1 VSDKLPIVL
10 LHGYSAEAGSLERW
24 RKVLLDHGYDAT
36 AIHLGGYIS
45 LTNEITIKD
54 IAEGFD
60 RALRDRAG
68 LSEDE
73 PFDAIV
79 HSTGGLVIRDWLTTY
94 ARRSGRLKRLIALA
108 PATFGSPLAHK
119 GRGWLGAVFKG
130 ERQFGPDFMEAG
142 DLVLSGLEL
151 GSRYSWD
158 LAHRDLL
165 ADPAAYDESS
175 ESPFPF
181 VFIGTGGYGLL
192 RRLFADEP
200 GADGTVR
207 WAGAGF
213 NTRKIVVDLTRRPR
227 GESRD
232 DAVPPWRNVHVPLVL
247 LPDVNHG
254 TIVSDPP
261 DELVTMVM
269 EALTVGDIDAYR
281 AWAERYST
289 MAGGRLAEIG
299 EDRWQQ
305 FVVRAVDER
314 GDPVPDYYVEV
325 VSMEDGEFQILEDFS
340 LDVHAYTEDPSLR
353 CFHVNLSELEP
364 GARPSL
370 ALRLAAPSGT
380 DLIAYHGE
388 GSETFTPRG
397 APEDRPKWDAHI
409 DLTALLSDTEV
420 DFFYP
425 YTTTLVEIQLNREPM
440 PATGVSDLLRFVG
453 EE

>member
-1 VSDKLPIVL
+1 MSDKLPIVL
-10 LHGYSAEAGSLERW
+10 LHGYSAEADSLERW
-24 RKVLLDHGYDAT
+24 REVLLEHGYDAT
-36 AIHLGGYIS
+36 ALHLGEYIS

-54 IAEGFD
+54 IAEGFA
-60 RALRDRAG
+60 RALRVRAG

-73 PFDAIV
+73 SFDAIV
-79 HSTGGLVIRDWLTTY
+79 HSTGGLVIREWLTTY
-94 ARRSGRLKRLIALA
+94 ARRSRRLKRLIALA

-130 ERQFGPDFMEAG
+130 ERQLGPDFMEAG

-165 ADPAAYDESS
+165 ADPAAYDESPA
-175 ESPFPF
+175 SPFPF

-192 RRLFADEP
+192 RRLLADEP

-213 NTRKIVVDLTRRPR
+213 NTRKIVVDLTRPPT
-227 GESRD
+227 GESRA
-232 DAVPPWRNVHVPLVL
+232 DAVAPWRNVHVPLVL

-254 TIVSDPP
+254 TIVGDPP

-269 EALTVGDIDAYR
+269 EALAVGDFDAYR
-281 AWAERYST
+281 AWTERYST
-289 MAGGRLAEIG
+289 MAGGRLAKVG
-299 EDRWQQ
+299 EDQWQQ

-325 VSMEDGEFQILEDFS
+325 LSQEDGAFQILEDFS
-340 LDVHAYTEDPSLR
+340 LDVHAYAEDPSMR
-353 CFHVNLSELEP
+353 CFHVNLRKLDP
-364 GARPSL
+364 GARTSL
-370 ALRLAAPSGT
+370 ALALTAPSGT
-380 DLIAYHGE
+380 ELIAYRGE
-388 GSETFTPRG
+388 SSERFTSAG
-397 APEDRPKWDAHI
+397 VLQDHPEWDAII
-409 DLTALLSDTEV
+409 DLTSLLSNSEV
-420 DFFYP
+420 KFFYP

-440 PATGVSDLLRFVG
+440 PAPGVSAVLRFVD
-453 EE
+453 EQ